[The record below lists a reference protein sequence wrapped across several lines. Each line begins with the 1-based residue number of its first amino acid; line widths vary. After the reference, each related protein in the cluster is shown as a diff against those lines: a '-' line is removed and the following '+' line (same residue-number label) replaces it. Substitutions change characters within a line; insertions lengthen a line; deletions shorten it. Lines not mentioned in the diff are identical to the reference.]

1 MAWLEQKKSGQ
12 FSVAFRF
19 GDQKFKR
26 SLKTSHPKEAR
37 AARSRIEE
45 NIRLV
50 ERGLLTLPEDADV
63 VAFLLSDGRV
73 PARLVVKKATTLSSL
88 FAQYR
93 EEIRRD
99 SIEENSWATINLHLR
114 HAERVLRKRLA
125 LHEVTLT
132 KLQEYVD
139 HRAAEPGKRQ
149 QLISPKTIRK
159 EMATF
164 SSVWLWA
171 SRKGLLERRFP
182 SLGLKYPKEAD
193 KPPFQNSFGLE
204 LCSEGAGPKNDQRV
218 DGPSRANAN

>member
-12 FSVAFRF
+12 FLVAFRF

-26 SLKTSHPKEAR
+26 SLKTSHPNEAR
-37 AARSRIEE
+37 AAISRIEE

-73 PARLVVKKATTLSSL
+73 PARIVVQMPTTLSSL

-114 HAERVLRKRLA
+114 HVERVLGKRLP

-139 HRAAEPGKRQ
+139 RRAAESGKRPR
-149 QLISPKTIRK
+149 LVSPTTIRK

-164 SSVWLWA
+164 SSVWLWPVGRDCMNDA
-171 SRKGLLERRFP
+171 SRVP
-182 SLGLKYPKEAD
+182 D
-193 KPPFQNSFGLE
+193 
-204 LCSEGAGPKNDQRV
+204 
-218 DGPSRANAN
+218 